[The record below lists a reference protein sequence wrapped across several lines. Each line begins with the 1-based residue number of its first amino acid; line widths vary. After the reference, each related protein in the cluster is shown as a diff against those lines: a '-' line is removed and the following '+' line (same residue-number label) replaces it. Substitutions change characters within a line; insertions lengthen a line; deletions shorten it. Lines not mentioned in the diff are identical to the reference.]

1 MQPILAIEVPDG
13 MGVGVDEARQDG
25 TVTQIDDS
33 RARGHRPTWSDARN
47 AAGDDN
53 DIDIVLRTAA
63 AVDNC
68 GGTND
73 NRFL

>member
-1 MQPILAIEVPDG
+1 
-13 MGVGVDEARQDG
+13 VGVDEARQDG

-33 RARGHRPTWSDARN
+33 GARGHRPTRSDSRN
-47 AAGDDN
+47 AASDDH
-53 DIDIVLRTAA
+53 DIDIVLHTAA

-73 NRFL
+73 NRLL